1 VDHFLFADHP
11 GTSSTEGFWPKEMCR
26 PGGPVDRRDK
36 VTALG
41 YCFTV
46 NWAVVLA
53 TIEPEVPVK
62 VRV

>member
-1 VDHFLFADHP
+1 
-11 GTSSTEGFWPKEMCR
+11 MCR